1 MKNASSDTF
10 SRTFVCFV
18 DLPHSLQCQEIL
30 REDGVF
36 QIGERFVGVLSCGT
50 LKGRKSAPESLLPLA
65 FQSDFIA
72 IYIFIHMYVSYLFFK
87 PLLSHC

>member
-10 SRTFVCFV
+10 SKTFVCFV
-18 DLPHSLQCQEIL
+18 DLPHSPQCQEIL
-30 REDGVF
+30 RDDGVF
-36 QIGERFVGVLSCGT
+36 HIGEGFTDVLSCGT

-72 IYIFIHMYVSYLFFK
+72 IYVFIHVCIVPFF
-87 PLLSHC
+87 